1 MRIIVTGANGFIG
14 RALVEALLAANE
26 HEVVAVD
33 TVAPSSPGLGAA
45 RWVCADIC
53 DPDVISSLFHEPCD
67 ALVHL
72 ATVPGGAA
80 EENRKLARQVN
91 IDATLDLLE
100 AVRSPDLVRRVV
112 FSSSI
117 AVYGEFAGRVI
128 DDNTPPAPRMIY
140 GAQKVMAENWI
151 AALTRRGEIRG
162 LSLRIPGVVARP
174 QAPSGMKSAF
184 MSNVFHAASNTRIF
198 EAPVSAAATMW
209 LISRQCV
216 VKNIMHALTL
226 GTDELPPSLAVTL
239 PGLRVTMQ
247 DLARAIAQHAGC
259 PEDFIRYAPD
269 TGLEAAFGNQPDHQL
284 RCATRLGF
292 CDDGDLDHLVANAFS
307 TL

>member
-53 DPDVISSLFHEPCD
+53 DPDVISSRFHEPCD

-100 AVRSPDLVRRVV
+100 AVRSPDLVPRVV

-117 AVYGEFAGRVI
+117 AVY
-128 DDNTPPAPRMIY
+128 
-140 GAQKVMAENWI
+140 
-151 AALTRRGEIRG
+151 
-162 LSLRIPGVVARP
+162 LSLIHISEPTRPAVASRM
-174 QAPSGMKSAF
+174 PSSA
-184 MSNVFHAASNTRIF
+184 
-198 EAPVSAAATMW
+198 
-209 LISRQCV
+209 
-216 VKNIMHALTL
+216 
-226 GTDELPPSLAVTL
+226 
-239 PGLRVTMQ
+239 
-247 DLARAIAQHAGC
+247 
-259 PEDFIRYAPD
+259 
-269 TGLEAAFGNQPDHQL
+269 
-284 RCATRLGF
+284 
-292 CDDGDLDHLVANAFS
+292 
-307 TL
+307 